1 MHPSPEQIVRFRGL
15 WQTLTE
21 QERRSLL
28 ARCAGQTNGEV
39 AEARFITAG
48 TVRVH
53 RTNALRKL
61 RKVVSLDKLDNR
73 GVLEV
78 VCWHLGYEAAQQ
90 NRDQLRG

>member
-39 AEARFITAG
+39 AEARFITVA
-48 TVRVH
+48 TVKVH
-53 RTNALRKL
+53 LTTALRKL
-61 RKVVSLDKLDNR
+61 RGVVSTDKPNNR

-78 VCWHLGYEAAQQ
+78 VCWHLGYEAARQ
-90 NRDQLRG
+90 NQDQPRG